1 MKGSKVVIVLVLVL
15 IAIALVTFVVDET
28 KQAVVLQMGKPVRN
42 VDKSGLHFK
51 IPWPI
56 QSVRLFE
63 KRILDYDS
71 APTEILTKD
80 KKNLVLD
87 NYAKWRI
94 VDPLKFFVTVHDENG
109 AQARLDDIIYSE
121 LRVALGLHD
130 LEEIVTSR
138 RAELMAMVTAAS
150 NAKALDYGIEVVDVR
165 IKRADLPEQ
174 NERSIYQRM
183 RAERK
188 RIANRYRSEGEEEA
202 IKIRAVTDSLKVA
215 IMADAYRQSQ
225 IIKGKAEAKA
235 IEIYAKAYGRD
246 EDFYDFY
253 RTLEAY
259 KKIIDS
265 NTVIVLPPDTE
276 LLKYFK

>member
-1 MKGSKVVIVLVLVL
+1 MKNPKIIIYVILVL
-15 IAIALVTFVVDET
+15 IAIGLITYTVDET
-28 KQAVVLQMGKPVRN
+28 EQAVVIQMGKPVRT
-42 VDKSGLHFK
+42 VTESGLHIK

-56 QSVRLFE
+56 QTVQSFE
-63 KRILDYDS
+63 KRLLDYDA

-80 KKNLVLD
+80 KKNLVVD

-94 VDPLKFFVTVHDENG
+94 SNPLKFFITMHDENG

-121 LRVALGLHD
+121 LRVQLGLHELD
-130 LEEIVTSR
+130 EIVTTR
-138 RAELMAMVTAAS
+138 RAELMAMVTEAS
-150 NAKALDYGIEVVDVR
+150 NEKALEYGIEVIDVR

-174 NERSIYQRM
+174 NERSVYERM

-202 IKIRAVTDSLKVA
+202 LKIRAVTDSLKVV
-215 IMADAYRQSQ
+215 IMAEAYRQSQ
-225 IIKGKAEAKA
+225 ILKGKAEASA

-246 EDFYDFY
+246 EDFYEFL

-259 KKIIDS
+259 RKIIDS
-265 NTVIVLPPDTE
+265 NTVVVLPPDTE
-276 LLKYFK
+276 LLKYFR

>member
-1 MKGSKVVIVLVLVL
+1 MKSSTQIILLVLAL
-15 IAIALVTFVVDET
+15 IVIALITFVVDET
-28 KQAVVLQMGKPVRN
+28 KQAVVIQMGKPVRTIF
-42 VDKSGLHFK
+42 KSGLHMK

-56 QSVRLFE
+56 QTIQTFE

-138 RAELMAMVTAAS
+138 RGELMAMVTAS
-150 NAKALDYGIEVVDVR
+150 SGDKALEYGIEIVDVR

-174 NERSIYQRM
+174 NERSVYERM

-202 IKIRAVTDSLKVA
+202 IKIRAVTDSLKVV

-225 IIKGKAEAKA
+225 IIKGHAEAKA

-246 EDFYDFY
+246 ESFYEFY

-265 NTVIVLPPDTE
+265 NTVVVLPPDTE